1 MLRVFFALCAVTFF
15 VTACAGHWDPQS
27 PHPNGSRSAAPAAT
41 EPLAVTGAPAAL
53 RTAAPVATAPVA
65 PPAAAAAPTAA
76 ADPSYR
82 INLEDKVKIT
92 VAGEAELSA
101 ELLVDK
107 AGVITGPLVGPI
119 QVKGMTLAELERA
132 YATRLREAE
141 LLRAPQVTAEVAS
154 YRPIYVLG
162 QVKRPGR
169 YAFAVGMT
177 VKKAVALAEGYT
189 TLGSES
195 TVEITRG
202 GTKLKLDVTPETPV
216 LPGDE
221 LRVPGMIF

>member
-1 MLRVFFALCAVTFF
+1 MLRVLFALCAVTFS
-15 VTACAGHWDPQS
+15 VAACAGHWDPQS
-27 PHPNGSRSAAPAAT
+27 PHPNGARSAAPAAT
-41 EPLAVTGAPAAL
+41 EPLAVTEAPAAL
-53 RTAAPVATAPVA
+53 RTAAPAPVVATTPVPAPA
-65 PPAAAAAPTAA
+65 TA

-92 VAGEAELSA
+92 IAGEADLSA

-107 AGVITGPLVGPI
+107 AGVVTGPYVGPI
-119 QVKGMTLAELERA
+119 QVKGMTLAEVERA

-141 LLRAPQVTAEVAS
+141 ILRDPRVTAEVIS

-169 YAFAVGMT
+169 YAFALGMT
-177 VKKAVALAEGYT
+177 VKQAVALAEGYT

-202 GTKLKLDVTPETPV
+202 GTKLKLDVTPETQV

-221 LRVPGMIF
+221 VRVPGMIF

>member
-1 MLRVFFALCAVTFF
+1 MLRVIFALCAIMFSVA
-15 VTACAGHWDPQS
+15 ACAGHWDPQS
-27 PHPNGSRSAAPAAT
+27 AHPYGGSNPAAMPLANDAAAIPAASPAPA
-41 EPLAVTGAPAAL
+41 PAV
-53 RTAAPVATAPVA
+53 VAVPVA
-65 PPAAAAAPTAA
+65 PPTAPTAA
-76 ADPSYR
+76 ADPAYR
-82 INLEDKVKIT
+82 ISLEDKIKIT
-92 VAGEAELSA
+92 VAGEADMSA

-107 AGVITGPLVGPI
+107 AGVINGPMVGPI
-119 QVKGMTLAELERA
+119 QVKGMTLAEVERA

-141 LLRAPQVTAEVAS
+141 LLRDPRVKAEVAS

-177 VKKAVALAEGYT
+177 VKSAVALAEGYT
-189 TLGSES
+189 TLGSEN

-202 GTKLKLDVTPETPV
+202 GAKLKLRVTPETQV

-221 LRVPGMIF
+221 VRVPGMIF